1 MTLSQAA
8 EILNQSVKIKNLN
21 ATNTHNLYSK
31 IMKTLF
37 FKFLTMLFYYIG
49 DLACKFEWDFTFEIY
64 QKTMNLSYKCDEK
77 IGFWWWTTP
86 NN

>member
-1 MTLSQAA
+1 MTLNPAA
-8 EILNQSVKIKNLN
+8 GILNQSVKIKTLD

-31 IMKTLF
+31 IMKILF
-37 FKFLTMLFYYIG
+37 FKFLVMFFYYVG
-49 DLACKFEWDFTFEIY
+49 DIACKFEWDFMFELY
-64 QKTMNLSYKCDEK
+64 QKSMKLSYMCDEK